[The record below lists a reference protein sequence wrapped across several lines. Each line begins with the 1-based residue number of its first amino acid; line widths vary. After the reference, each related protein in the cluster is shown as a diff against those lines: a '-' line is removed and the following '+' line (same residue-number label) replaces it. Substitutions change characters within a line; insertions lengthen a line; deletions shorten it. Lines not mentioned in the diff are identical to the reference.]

1 LLSVGTMGAIVDV
14 APPGARD
21 VGLRVPLASDR
32 GTVDMKV
39 KLRNKTRASSLTTIF
54 GPALLKLASGRT
66 KKWETG
72 QTYGKSC
79 QNSKNNSQLAVK
91 ANQCDEKVNKFGVAE
106 LY

>member
-54 GPALLKLASGRT
+54 GPAPLRLAFDQIKER
-66 KKWETG
+66 
-72 QTYGKSC
+72 KSRH
-79 QNSKNNSQLAVK
+79 S
-91 ANQCDEKVNKFGVAE
+91 
-106 LY
+106 Y